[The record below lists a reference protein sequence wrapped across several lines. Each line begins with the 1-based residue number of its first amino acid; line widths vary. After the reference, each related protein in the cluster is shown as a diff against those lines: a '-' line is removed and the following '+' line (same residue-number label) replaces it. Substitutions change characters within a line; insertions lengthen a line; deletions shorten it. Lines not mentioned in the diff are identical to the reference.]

1 MRERAGKWISTTRAG
16 WLGRQTYSKRIGVP
30 HHLFLF
36 LCPAVAC
43 FLAIITKFIHM
54 PHATC
59 QICCPLR
66 RELCSFARSPS
77 RARSR
82 SRSRLRSR
90 LVVVPAACHS
100 TLPKLWR
107 IFPLS
112 TPENVCN
119 FFTPTSPMLREL
131 EKLSPV
137 EK

>member
-66 RELCSFARSPS
+66 RELCSFLLVSHALCTFPFACTFSFPFPFPFAITSRCCSSCLSQHPAKVMANIPVVDARKCMQLFH
-77 RARSR
+77 AH
-82 SRSRLRSR
+82 
-90 LVVVPAACHS
+90 VAHV
-100 TLPKLWR
+100 T
-107 IFPLS
+107 
-112 TPENVCN
+112 
-119 FFTPTSPMLREL
+119 
-131 EKLSPV
+131 
-137 EK
+137 